1 VANGGRTRGV
11 VIVEEKVRATGYH
24 LRRKGDGRGGG
35 IHHHHS
41 CHCYSWPQS
50 ATFIQQI
57 RGFQLESKDGRDT
70 GWREGR
76 LGRGCSNR
84 DE

>member
-35 IHHHHS
+35 IHHHH
-41 CHCYSWPQS
+41 
-50 ATFIQQI
+50 
-57 RGFQLESKDGRDT
+57 
-70 GWREGR
+70 
-76 LGRGCSNR
+76 
-84 DE
+84 